1 MIQELPTDIHKLH
14 EMIASLQDERKIR
27 EEYLEL
33 IQSNL
38 NRKEVEILTK
48 TNVISEKDNLIRSL
62 QAQLDLLRNQIF
74 NRTSEKMSPKDE
86 RNAWLFNE
94 VEAYKNEREKSPLL
108 TEVKAHKKRKG
119 GRREIPAHFPRKEII
134 IELKPEDLNCGCGCQ
149 MEKIGEEVSE
159 KLHLVPA
166 SVLVL
171 KMIRCKYG
179 CINKDCPGKEAHGTP
194 AVKLA
199 PMPLELLP
207 KIMVSLPTVAY
218 FIVQKF
224 CDHIP
229 YYRLAKILLRHNVEI
244 TRATLCNYTSM
255 VYEVLKPVLL
265 AILNK
270 LFSCPVVQVDETP
283 CLVMNEAGRKNTD
296 KSYMMVMLGLEGDEK
311 YVYFQ
316 YEPSRS
322 ASFLLP
328 LIQNFKGVIQTDA
341 FPSYD
346 AHLREKKDIVHAG
359 CNTHARREFKN
370 IEKLGSEDETV
381 RFVLRQYSEI
391 YKLEDEFKESKLDFT
406 NIQKERETKSLPLLL
421 SIKQRLEEII
431 PTIPPKS
438 PLGSATRYFLGQ
450 WHKLTRFIYDG
461 RIPPDTNWVEN
472 QIRPFA
478 LGRKNWLLSGSPH
491 GAEAS
496 AGMYTILQ
504 NAILAKLDPLDYL
517 TRVLQI
523 LESNPDTSPNS
534 LIPQNIGRGS

>member
-1 MIQELPTDIHKLH
+1 MIQELPTDIHKLQ
-14 EMIASLQDERKIR
+14 EMVASLQEEKRIR
-27 EEYLEL
+27 EDYLEL

-48 TNVISEKDNLIRSL
+48 ANVISEKDNTIRSL
-62 QAQLDLLRNQIF
+62 QAQLDLLKQQF
-74 NRTSEKMSPKDE
+74 FGRTSEKMSPQDE
-86 RNAWLFNE
+86 RQAWLFNE
-94 VEAYKNEREKSPLL
+94 VETYKNEREESPLL

-119 GRREIPAHFPRKEII
+119 GRREIPAHFPRQDFV
-134 IELKPEDLNCGCGCQ
+134 IELEPEELGCGCGCQ
-149 MEKIGEEVSE
+149 MKKIGEVISE
-159 KLHLVPA
+159 KWHLIPA
-166 SVLVL
+166 SVLVFRT
-171 KMIRCKYG
+171 IRYKYG
-179 CINKDCPGKEAHGTP
+179 CINKDCLGREYHGTP

-199 PMPLELLP
+199 PMPFELIP
-207 KIMVSLPTVAY
+207 KLMVSLPTIAY

-244 TRATLCNYTSM
+244 TRATLCNYTIM
-255 VYEVLKPVLL
+255 VYEVLKPVLF

-328 LIQNFKGVIQTDA
+328 LIENFTGVIQTDA
-341 FPSYD
+341 FLSYD

-359 CNTHARREFKN
+359 CNTHARRGFTD
-370 IEKLGSEDETV
+370 ILRLGSEDETV
-381 RFVLRQYSEI
+381 RFVLKQYSSI
-391 YKLEDEFKESKLDFT
+391 YKLEEEFKESKLDFT
-406 NIQKERETKSLPLLL
+406 NIQKEREAKSLPLML
-421 SIKQRLEEII
+421 SIKQRLEEIF
-431 PTIPPKS
+431 PTTPPKS
-438 PLGSATRYFLGQ
+438 PLGNATKYFLAQ

-461 RIPPDTNWVEN
+461 QIPPDTNWVEN

-496 AGMYTILQ
+496 AGMYTLIQ
-504 NAILAKLDPLDYL
+504 NAILAKLNPLDYL
-517 TRVLQI
+517 TRVLLT
-523 LESNPDTSPNS
+523 LESNPNTPPQS
-534 LIPQNIGRGS
+534 LMPQNIGRGS